1 LIGNNGSDK
10 KLQLKG
16 QDLTGKSSA
25 LGTLTNTKGSALR
38 AIENLPFG
46 SHKSENMV
54 PFMAQLAQ

>member
-16 QDLTGKSSA
+16 QDLNGKGSA

-46 SHKSENMV
+46 KNETMV